1 MQPEVNHWEAAR
13 ALDVAGIDIYHP
25 SQDKLT
31 DFRHVAW
38 PQAKSRPRVG
48 ISSLDP
54 EPLDAGNAQ
63 RLE

>member
-1 MQPEVNHWEAAR
+1 VVRAA
-13 ALDVAGIDIYHP
+13 AG
-25 SQDKLT
+25 QDQLA

-38 PQAKSRPRVG
+38 PQAQSRSGVG

-54 EPLDAGNAQ
+54 EPLKAGDAQ